1 MSAHLTW
8 GTIHDNIKHVSN
20 EQHPGKGNTAMN
32 KKKGYMIGGI
42 TAAILVAASFL
53 PAPDDNPPLTSQ
65 PAPQATTANTTWTPK
80 TAQQRKTE
88 KAAKQAAA
96 VRSLHAEQTKAH
108 RQAQARGEETSK
120 GLTMITAA
128 HACNQKA
135 TQAAAENGVQWNGN
149 PDIDL
154 FLHKVIGSKKDTL
167 SIAYGATAR
176 QPGASKTQ
184 VKVFCQVSGTENTP
198 KVDDLSINPAR

>member
-1 MSAHLTW
+1 
-8 GTIHDNIKHVSN
+8 
-20 EQHPGKGNTAMN
+20 MN
-32 KKKGYMIGGI
+32 KKNGYTIAGI
-42 TAAILVAASFL
+42 TAAIIAAASFM
-53 PAPDDNPPLTSQ
+53 PAPDDNPPLASQ
-65 PAPQATTANTTWTPK
+65 PAPQATTANTTWTPE
-80 TAQQRKTE
+80 TAQQRKAE
-88 KAAKQAAA
+88 KAARQAAA
-96 VRSLHAEQTKAH
+96 TRSLQAAQKKTHQQA
-108 RQAQARGEETSK
+108 RQRGEETAT

-135 TQAAAENGVQWNGN
+135 TQIAAENGVKWNGN

-154 FLHKVIGSKKDTL
+154 FLHKVIGSKKDTF

-198 KVDDLSINPAR
+198 KVEDMSINPAR